1 MQLKIRI
8 MADILMYFLT
18 ALLLTISK
26 SLLKRSIKWFDR
38 FPFSS
43 SISPLVRPALLLIC
57 PLRSLTVSGG
67 VLQRYKNIDCFSVT
81 ETHLSA
87 QVSDNE
93 IGYRLGRQAQTKG
106 VAVYV
111 RDCLSVSRRGD
122 LVGDSLLDTILST
135 HPHNISL
142 KKVI

>member
-1 MQLKIRI
+1 

-38 FPFSS
+38 FSFSS
-43 SISPLVRPALLLIC
+43 SISPLVRPAHLLIC
-57 PLRSLTVSGG
+57 SLRSLSVSGG

>member
-18 ALLLTISK
+18 AFLLTISK

-43 SISPLVRPALLLIC
+43 SISPLVRPAHLLIY
-57 PLRSLTVSGG
+57 PLRSLSVSGG

-106 VAVYV
+106 AML
-111 RDCLSVSRRGD
+111 LSMFAIVCRY
-122 LVGDSLLDTILST
+122 LDEGIWLEIHCWTPFFQHTHTIF
-135 HPHNISL
+135 H
-142 KKVI
+142 